1 MGGARSLRP
10 RGSGDPAYATTHGD
24 HVVSA
29 LRQEPSSGQRL
40 LRRLDA
46 DHQQALQAP
55 LAGGFDD
62 VMASSARAR
71 PRLIGPGSGIR
82 LRSETPEFRGDKREC
97 RDTKSLKMLRFRS
110 VSRVSFTPRMLPTKK
125 DNRIGGVEFGT
136 HSSRIPRLVP
146 SIGRLA
152 QRKSGCFTR
161 SGSAVR
167 SRHRPP
173 HPQRLF

>member
-1 MGGARSLRP
+1 MP
-10 RGSGDPAYATTHGD
+10 RHEKLENVA
-24 HVVSA
+24 
-29 LRQEPSSGQRL
+29 
-40 LRRLDA
+40 
-46 DHQQALQAP
+46 
-55 LAGGFDD
+55 F
-62 VMASSARAR
+62 
-71 PRLIGPGSGIR
+71 
-82 LRSETPEFRGDKREC
+82 
-97 RDTKSLKMLRFRS
+97 S

-167 SRHRPP
+167 FRHRPP
-173 HPQRLF
+173 PDGTDDPGTSPRSRPWLAL

>member
-1 MGGARSLRP
+1 
-10 RGSGDPAYATTHGD
+10 
-24 HVVSA
+24 
-29 LRQEPSSGQRL
+29 
-40 LRRLDA
+40 
-46 DHQQALQAP
+46 
-55 LAGGFDD
+55 
-62 VMASSARAR
+62 MASSARAR

-173 HPQRLF
+173 PDGTDDPGTAPEITALPSLVTTLQWGAGPAFRRSRLAKCDPPACAVS